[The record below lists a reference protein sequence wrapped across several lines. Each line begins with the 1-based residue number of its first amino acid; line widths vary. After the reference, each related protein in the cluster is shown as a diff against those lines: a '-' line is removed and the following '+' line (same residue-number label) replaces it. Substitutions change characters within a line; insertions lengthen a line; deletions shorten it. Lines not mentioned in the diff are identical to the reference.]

1 MAAQPEKEVSGFEL
15 LRHPASLALARY
27 LEDLRSMLGFQAYLW
42 RMIVTVD
49 YGHGDPAKFPKP
61 GGDARPESAVAEM
74 DIHSAVLNEMAFC
87 RAVNSFLTYL
97 ADLMSLI
104 YDKYPKK
111 LPLNKQTTYGFCIEH
126 HLAGDLVSA
135 FAEQTVMALT
145 HQNLDALTKYFS
157 KHLNIP
163 LFSKETQTANA
174 SLCVDIR
181 NIITHNR
188 GIINRF
194 FIHRNP
200 RFADDL
206 GKRIMIT
213 DDESRNM
220 LGDLG
225 YCARQIDIRA
235 INKFGLATIEPI
247 FENPD
252 V

>member
-1 MAAQPEKEVSGFEL
+1 
-15 LRHPASLALARY
+15 
-27 LEDLRSMLGFQAYLW
+27 
-42 RMIVTVD
+42 
-49 YGHGDPAKFPKP
+49 
-61 GGDARPESAVAEM
+61 M

-135 FAEQTVMALT
+135 FAEETVMALT

-200 RFADDL
+200 RFADDF

-213 DDESRNM
+213 DNESRNM
-220 LGDLG
+220 LRRPRVLRSTSRHSRDQQV
-225 YCARQIDIRA
+225 R
-235 INKFGLATIEPI
+235 LATIEPI
-247 FENPD
+247 FENAD